1 MTQYRNSWYLDAW
14 CHQAKGLRSF
24 ALERIRQQRVVE
36 EPAREVSEAELSAH
50 FDRSYGIFSGPADHN
65 AELRFS
71 PEMSRW
77 VAEETWHPDQQGH
90 FDENGRWVLQ
100 IPFSSA
106 RELVMDV
113 LRYGTDVE
121 VLAPQF
127 LRQLV
132 ADIAAGTA
140 ALYN

>member
-1 MTQYRNSWYLDAW
+1 MSTAVSTDI
-14 CHQAKGLRSF
+14 QARQN
-24 ALERIRQQRVVE
+24 ALVDLLIQNESIQ
-36 EPAREVSEAELSAH
+36 SEAVAAAFRAVPRHPFLPDKPLEEVYS
-50 FDRSYGIFSGPADHN
+50 DN
-65 AELRFS
+65 AI
-71 PEMSRW
+71 P
-77 VAEETWHPDQQGH
+77 TH